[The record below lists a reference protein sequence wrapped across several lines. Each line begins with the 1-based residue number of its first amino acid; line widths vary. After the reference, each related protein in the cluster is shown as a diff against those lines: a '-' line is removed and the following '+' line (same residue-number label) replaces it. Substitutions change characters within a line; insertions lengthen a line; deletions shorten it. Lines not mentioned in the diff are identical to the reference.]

1 MTYGPALAGRVALV
15 TGGSSGIGAAT
26 AALFG
31 ALGASVAV
39 GYFTNRD
46 GADAVVEQ
54 VTRDGGRAV
63 ALKADL
69 RNADEVRALVER
81 AESQLGPVDA
91 LVNNAG
97 ALVGRYA
104 IDEMSDGVWD
114 DVLGTNLGSAV
125 LCSRAVLRSMRA
137 RKRGT
142 IVNVGS
148 IAAHTGGGAGA
159 SAYAAAKAG
168 LLGFTK
174 ALAKEVA
181 ADNIRVN
188 AVSPGVIDTP
198 MQRRFSPPGRL
209 ERIQDQIPLGRL
221 GSAVECA
228 HVIAFLA
235 SDAASYVVGE
245 TIEVNGGLLMR

>member
-1 MTYGPALAGRVALV
+1 MTYGPTLAGRVALV

-69 RNADEVRALVER
+69 RNADDVRALVER

-188 AVSPGVIDTP
+188 A
-198 MQRRFSPPGRL
+198 
-209 ERIQDQIPLGRL
+209 
-221 GSAVECA
+221 
-228 HVIAFLA
+228 
-235 SDAASYVVGE
+235 
-245 TIEVNGGLLMR
+245 